1 MKNIVTSISILIT
14 AWFGSLNA
22 TQIPLGNLSSPVVIN
37 QAWAVIQPR
46 SLAVPQIA
54 LRENLSLGQRE
65 LSLAN
70 RHANSRVNEIFKNNI
85 LLNLAYL
92 NGTVTSK
99 ADLDWNNV
107 SQMKDFS
114 FTLQPGETFAYHD
127 HVLAKYQD
135 SLAITTKSHFSA
147 AEGYLFSGF
156 LYGDGVCHLA
166 SVINWAAQDAGLEVV
181 RTKAHSIAKIPDV
194 PDEYGVSIYTIAGQK
209 NSGVNNNLYISNN
222 KTQPV
227 EFRFSVVG
235 ETLIVEVV
243 EITIVV

>member
-1 MKNIVTSISILIT
+1 MKNIVTSISILFT
-14 AWFGSLNA
+14 TWFGSFNA
-22 TQIPLGNLSSPVVIN
+22 AQIPMSNLSGLIASNQAPVVN
-37 QAWAVIQPR
+37 QVAVA
-46 SLAVPQIA
+46 SLPQVA
-54 LRENLSLGQRE
+54 LVQNIELAQRE

-70 RHANSRVNEIFKNNI
+70 RHANAGVNEIFKKNI

-92 NGTVTSK
+92 NGNVTTK
-99 ADLDWNNV
+99 ADLNWENV

-127 HVLAKYQD
+127 HVLAKYRD
-135 SLAITTKSHFSA
+135 SLKVTTKSHFSA

-166 SVINWAAQDAGLEVV
+166 SIINWAAQDAGLEVL

-209 NSGVNNNLYISNN
+209 ESGVNNNLYITNN
-222 KTQPV
+222 QTQPI
-227 EFRFSVVG
+227 EFRFSLVG

-243 EITIVV
+243 LITTVA